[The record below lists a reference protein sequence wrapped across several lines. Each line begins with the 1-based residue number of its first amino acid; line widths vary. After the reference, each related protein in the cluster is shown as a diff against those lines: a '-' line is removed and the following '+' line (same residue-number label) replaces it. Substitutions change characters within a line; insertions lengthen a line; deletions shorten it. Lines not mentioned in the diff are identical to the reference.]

1 MQTEIMYDTAVALER
16 KGTSAV
22 WIPSRNGEKEM
33 LNRFSFNGNTA
44 IAPLEDRGAFGDT
57 VTADFGSISGEE
69 IERLIT
75 LCQVSRV
82 LWRTH
87 TKPAR
92 ASEPFGII
100 A

>member
-1 MQTEIMYDTAVALER
+1 
-16 KGTSAV
+16 
-22 WIPSRNGEKEM
+22 M
-33 LNRFSFNGNTA
+33 LNRVGLNGNAA
-44 IAPLEDRGAFGDT
+44 IAPLENRGAFDVT
-57 VTADFGSISGEE
+57 VTADFGSMSGEE